1 VGLDGQHAREPTRA
15 VDLPV
20 LKLVLRQKDRA
31 AAIEVPAQPDAT
43 EPVSTLQGGGVEINR
58 LGTRGDELSPSVRT
72 GTLGRSNM
80 GGRENQEDY
89 AGIRVNG
96 SILRICLG

>member
-1 VGLDGQHAREPTRA
+1 MGLDGQHAREPTRA
-15 VDLPV
+15 VDLTA
-20 LKLVLRQKDRA
+20 LELVLRQKDRA

-72 GTLGRSNM
+72 GTLGRSNT
-80 GGRENQEDY
+80 GRENQED
-89 AGIRVNG
+89 
-96 SILRICLG
+96 